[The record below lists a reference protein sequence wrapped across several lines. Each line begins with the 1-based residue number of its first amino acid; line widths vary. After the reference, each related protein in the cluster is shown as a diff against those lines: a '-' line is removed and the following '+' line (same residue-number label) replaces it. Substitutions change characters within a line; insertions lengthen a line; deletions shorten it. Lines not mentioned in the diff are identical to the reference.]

1 MSDKEP
7 PIAVQPSSCCSTTED
22 GNTVCIVPQGGQA
35 TSCGC
40 SSSLSDEQK
49 TQSSISIPIEQPIS
63 SSSESMGQK
72 LRTGFMIGVACI
84 TSPCC
89 TPLIVPLVIALLAG
103 TPIAWWIS
111 QNLGLVYGGLT
122 LISIMSAVI
131 VFRRV
136 SKPTLSKSTPLHPT
150 SISPLSPVEG
160 TRSHAK

>member
-1 MSDKEP
+1 MSDKET
-7 PIAVQPSSCCSTTED
+7 PIAVQPGSCCSTTEE

-35 TSCGC
+35 SSCSC
-40 SSSLSDEQK
+40 NSSVPEEQK
-49 TQSSISIPIEQPIS
+49 TKSSISIPIEHS
-63 SSSESMGQK
+63 HSTSSESIGQK
-72 LRTGFMIGVACI
+72 LRTGFMVGVACL

-89 TPLIVPLVIALLAG
+89 TPLIVPLVIALFAG

-122 LISIMSAVI
+122 LISIISAVL

-136 SKPTLSKSTPLHPT
+136 SKPTLPKSTPIHPT

-160 TRSHAK
+160 NRSHAK